1 MDRRYTAFR
10 YLAYALEL
18 LLLFIL
24 QSTPRLLPE
33 IFGSKPLLLLPAVLL
48 ISFMESEVPAMFFGM
63 AGGLIL
69 DFSYGDN
76 IGFYTFFLT
85 VICFFVSLIYR
96 DNFVVS
102 FVNAAAFMSVICA
115 GLLILYFLFFYV
127 FAGKGDAVYYFVN
140 HYISRII
147 YTIVCG
153 MLLYFLNK
161 FLFKNLRDI

>member
-1 MDRRYTAFR
+1 MERRYTAFR
-10 YLAYALEL
+10 YLAYSLEI

-33 IFGSKPLLLLPAVLL
+33 IFGSKPLLLIPAVLL
-48 ISFMESEVPAMFFGM
+48 ISFMESEVPAMFFGL
-63 AGGLIL
+63 AGGLML

-127 FAGKGDAVYYFVN
+127 FAGKGDALYYFVH
-140 HYISRII
+140 HYISRIL